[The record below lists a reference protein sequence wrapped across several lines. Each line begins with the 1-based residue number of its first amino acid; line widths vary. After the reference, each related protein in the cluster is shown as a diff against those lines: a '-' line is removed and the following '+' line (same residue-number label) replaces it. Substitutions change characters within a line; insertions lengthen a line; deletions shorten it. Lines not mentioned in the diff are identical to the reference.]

1 VGLGR
6 VRAAV
11 IPAISANSQ
20 WLAGWHVHHR
30 PDESAAIVGT
40 LPERRNSPLQLN
52 CTHVIRITE
61 GESPRAIEFV
71 ENRTPST
78 ADWRAIVGV
87 VDQGDAFAGG
97 VG

>member
-1 VGLGR
+1 MGLGR

-71 ENRTPST
+71 TDLPKTISGKIRRVEL
-78 ADWRAIVGV
+78 RARG
-87 VDQGDAFAGG
+87 
-97 VG
+97 